1 MAVHDDIIQNL
12 KVQLSIESKSPQ
24 DQREIGLAFVKLK
37 AQGYKVALLSELF
50 ELSQPDL
57 FRYYVLGRV
66 PLTVYEAYLRSDI
79 TYTALI
85 SFGAIHRY
93 APNALPKLLDKY
105 VQGEVSLIEIQSH
118 ARWLRSEWMVAKRK
132 KGGYSTRAGRLE

>member
-1 MAVHDDIIQNL
+1 MRKRARSLAVHDDIVQNL

-66 PLTVYEAYLRSDI
+66 PLTLYEAYLRSDI

-93 APNALPKLLDKY
+93 APNALRDCSSRLKA
-105 VQGEVSLIEIQSH
+105 EASH
-118 ARWLRSEWMVAKRK
+118 FV
-132 KGGYSTRAGRLE
+132 GGCGCVRHPTDTASMG